1 MAKEIKEI
9 HPEDIALI
17 KSGNF
22 YKVYGKDAYIISNVF
37 KYTIKEEQGIVTC
50 GFPQNSIKKI
60 KAKLE
65 NKKINYMVIDRRDN
79 YSINEKIEF
88 RNLNSY
94 NEQYERAKIYVK
106 NSKRIEVIYKYL
118 LKNANDENLKN
129 ILKELES
136 IVNAKG

>member
-1 MAKEIKEI
+1 
-9 HPEDIALI
+9 
-17 KSGNF
+17 
-22 YKVYGKDAYIISNVF
+22 
-37 KYTIKEEQGIVTC
+37 
-50 GFPQNSIKKI
+50 
-60 KAKLE
+60 
-65 NKKINYMVIDRRDN
+65 MVIDRRDN